1 MRTRPRCHP
10 TRRHHGRYLCSAC
23 FQAVTRMETRDEHPR
38 VTRESEELVAE
49 AELLRARLGE
59 PVRGWDPVQG
69 RQVTVAGA
77 TWPQIAARLGVEHK
91 ALERA
96 RHRVKTRTGA
106 R

>member
-10 TRRHHGRYLCSAC
+10 TRRHHGRYLCGSC
-23 FQAVTRMETRDEHPR
+23 YQAAHRADAVPEHPR
-38 VTRESEELVAE
+38 TTHLAEELVRE

-59 PVRGWDPVQG
+59 PVRGWDPVKR
-69 RQVTVAGA
+69 RQVTVSGA

-96 RHRVKTRTGA
+96 RHRVKTRTGG